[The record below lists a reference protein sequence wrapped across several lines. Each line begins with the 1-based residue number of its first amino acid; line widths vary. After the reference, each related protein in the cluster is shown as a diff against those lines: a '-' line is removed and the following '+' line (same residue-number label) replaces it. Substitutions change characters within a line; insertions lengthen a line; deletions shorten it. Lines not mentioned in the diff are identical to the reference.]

1 MTVASRAG
9 RNVFRAVAVACVL
22 ALVAAGVMW
31 WAFQHADSKRI
42 SAYFTAAVGVYPGG
56 DVKMLGVSVG
66 RIDTVQPQ
74 GTTVRVDMSVD
85 RSVKVPADAK
95 AVVVA
100 PSVVSD
106 RYVQLTPTY
115 TSGPQLTD
123 GAVIPRERTATPV
136 ELDELYKSLNQLT
149 TALGPNGANKNG
161 ALSNLLNTAAANLNG
176 NGQALNNV
184 INQLGQATGTLAD
197 SREDLFATV
206 DNLQKFTTMLAQND
220 NQVRQFN
227 QQLADTSGFLAGEK
241 DDLGAALH
249 DLAVALAQV
258 QAFIKDNRAA
268 LKGDVDKLASITQV
282 LVDQRNSL
290 AEILDVAPT
299 ALGNLQNAY
308 NAASGTLDTRADINE
323 LTQPPLVT
331 VCKLLQQAQPKQV
344 PAFLSTACGQL
355 APVLSGAVP
364 LPSSSQAISALQQ
377 GKLPPLPLPVVGT
390 LLSGQSTTAQGGHR

>member
-1 MTVASRAG
+1 MSLASRVG
-9 RNVFRAVAVACVL
+9 RNLARTVAVACVL

-42 SAYFTAAVGVYPGG
+42 TAYFTAAVGVYTGG

-66 RIDTVQPQ
+66 RIDQVQPQ

-85 RSVKVPADAK
+85 RDVKVPSDAK

-115 TSGPQLTD
+115 TKGPQLTD
-123 GAVIPRERTATPV
+123 GAVIPRDRTATPV

-161 ALSNLLNTAAANLNG
+161 ALSNLLNTSAANLDG

-184 INQLGQATGTLAD
+184 INQLGRATGTLAD
-197 SREDLFATV
+197 SREDLFSTV
-206 DNLQKFTTMLAQND
+206 DNLQKFTTMLSQND
-220 NQVRQFN
+220 SQVRQFN
-227 QQLADTSGFLAGEK
+227 QQLADASGFLAGEK

-258 QAFIKDNRAA
+258 QGFIQNNRGA
-268 LKGDVDKLASITQV
+268 LKGDVDKLAGITQV

-290 AEILDVAPT
+290 AEVLDVAPD

-308 NAASGTLDTRADINE
+308 NASSGTLDTRADVNE

-331 VCKLLQQAQPKQV
+331 VCKLLQQGQPKQV

-364 LPSSSQAISALQQ
+364 LPSAAQALSALQQ

-390 LLSGQSTTAQGGHR
+390 LLSGQSSSAQGGHR